1 MKNVVKKKVLD
12 FSSYVNTKTGELLVN
27 EIPNIASINTKTD
40 LVIFHSK
47 EFIIVDSRA
56 LDYVNSVLSTFEYS
70 RVIQMADM
78 VKTCYNVLFDRKK
91 DVPHS
96 KESLMDELDISRN
109 TFEPFLRKLLL
120 HNIIYYIV
128 GMKNRRKIV
137 HIMLNPSLARK
148 SKAFSKECTSVF
160 ANLSEKGASLRERNR
175 IDAFEGENS

>member
-1 MKNVVKKKVLD
+1 MKNVFKKKTLD
-12 FSSYVNTKTGELLVN
+12 LGSYVNMKTGESLLDERPDISSVN
-27 EIPNIASINTKTD
+27 VKTD

-47 EFIIVDSRA
+47 EFIVVDSRA
-56 LDYVNSVLSTFEYS
+56 LAYVNATFNRSDTAKILE
-70 RVIQMADM
+70 MADM
-78 VKTCYNVLFDRKK
+78 VRTCYNVLFDRKK

-96 KESLMDELDISRN
+96 KESLMEEIDITRN
-109 TFEPFLRKLLL
+109 KYEAFLRKLLL
-120 HNIIYYIV
+120 HNIIYYLV

-175 IDAFEGENS
+175 IDAFEGEKE